1 MVLYLS
7 IPGSYPR
14 NKKNKIK
21 RKPTWVLQQRTL
33 AEVEKKMKKYK
44 SAVTMHGDV
53 QANKVAY
60 FVVHEW
66 AIPSYGLLVVKTKYK
81 PIGAMK
87 MLDGQ

>member
-1 MVLYLS
+1 
-7 IPGSYPR
+7 
-14 NKKNKIK
+14 
-21 RKPTWVLQQRTL
+21 
-33 AEVEKKMKKYK
+33 MKKYK

-53 QANKVAY
+53 QVNKVAY

-66 AIPSYGLLVVKTKYK
+66 AIPSYRLLVVKTKYK